1 MVIFNRHTID
11 SVGALPPRPG
21 LVWISFLEFTMLSL
35 WAVKEGRLS
44 TLSAN
49 IDADYSAISN
59 LISLTTSGAWG
70 ERKWP
75 TFRFVALHIH
85 RFLYISR
92 SFPSSSIFIC
102 KIPTSL
108 VYVSLLQS
116 YTHLYEDL
124 RIYREVRVFM
134 AW

>member
-11 SVGALPPRPG
+11 SVGALPPRTG
-21 LVWISFLEFTMLSL
+21 LVWISLLEFTMLSL

-70 ERKWP
+70 AQMAHGS
-75 TFRFVALHIH
+75 VCGI
-85 RFLYISR
+85 
-92 SFPSSSIFIC
+92 
-102 KIPTSL
+102 
-108 VYVSLLQS
+108 
-116 YTHLYEDL
+116 THT
-124 RIYREVRVFM
+124 
-134 AW
+134 